1 MRKLLTLVSV
11 VVLVDTMLFVALTP
25 MLPHFT
31 HELHITSAGAGVLV
45 AAYAAG
51 ALLVG
56 VPGGFVVVRL
66 GPRRTVLM
74 GLTLMGVASVGF
86 AFAGSLGAL
95 LTARLV
101 QGGGSA
107 LTWSGAFAWLIGSTP
122 RERRG
127 EVIGTAMG
135 AAVVGALLGPVIGA
149 LAEATSREAV
159 FAAVALLALVLIS
172 LTLRIAP
179 ADCEVASLGALRRA
193 FATKVFR
200 GGLALLALA
209 SLLTGVLEVL
219 SPLRMAAGGW
229 SAVAIGAVW
238 LVAAA
243 IEAAVSPLVGRAS
256 DRRGALFP
264 VRRALV
270 AAALVSAALALGA
283 GVIVYALLVVAASSL
298 YGVLYTPS
306 FTMIADG
313 AEAAQL
319 AQGVAFGMM
328 NAAWALGAMLGP
340 GAAGALAHA
349 TGDTVPLLLAA
360 LACAVGFVFVRPRG
374 ARARAAA
381 GAPVELLER

>member
-1 MRKLLTLVSV
+1 MRKLLTLVSI

-25 MLPHFT
+25 MLPHFAR
-31 HELHITSAGAGVLV
+31 ELHLSSAGAGTLV

-56 VPGGFVVVRL
+56 IPGGFVVVRL
-66 GPRRTVLM
+66 GPRRTVLV
-74 GLTLMGVASVGF
+74 GLTLMGVASLGF
-86 AFAGSLGAL
+86 ALADGFGPL
-95 LTARLV
+95 LAARLV

-107 LTWSGAFAWLIGSTP
+107 FTWSGAFAWLIGSTP

-135 AAVVGALLGPVIGA
+135 AAVVGALGGPVIGA
-149 LAEATSREAV
+149 LAEALSREAV
-159 FAAVALLALVLIS
+159 FAAVALLALVLIA
-172 LTLRIAP
+172 LTLRIPP
-179 ADCEVASLGALRRA
+179 AGCEQASLRALRRA
-193 FATKVFR
+193 FATNVFR
-200 GGLALLALA
+200 GGLALLALG

-229 SAVAIGAVW
+229 SAAAIGAVW

-243 IEAAVSPLVGRAS
+243 IEAAMSPLVGRAS

-270 AAALVSAALALGA
+270 GAALASAALSLGA
-283 GVIVYALLVVAASSL
+283 GVAVYALLVVAASAL

-306 FTMIADG
+306 FAMIADG
-313 AEAAQL
+313 AEAAGL

-328 NAAWALGAMLGP
+328 NAAWAVGAMVGP
-340 GAAGALAHA
+340 GAAGTLAHA
-349 TGDTVPLLLAA
+349 TGDTIPLLLAA
-360 LACAVGFVFVRPRG
+360 LVCALGFAFARPRSP
-374 ARARAAA
+374 RAGGAA
-381 GAPVELLER
+381 GAAMELLER